1 MKKLLLTIG
10 VMIIFLLSSHNTN
23 NFSLLDYFD
32 GEYYSF
38 SSCQTENSVDLGFAY
53 MSNVEIERDKLS
65 GESVKLKNFEPSEA
79 IKKLKARVVYTE
91 YLESGTTVIYAYTNL
106 ISKKVKVKDEN
117 VNVQI
122 AINDEFCIVGWPLI
136 MGSF

>member
-38 SSCQTENSVDLGFAY
+38 SSCQIENSVDLGFAY

-65 GESVKLKNFEPSEA
+65 GESVKLKNSEPSEA
-79 IKKLKARVVYTE
+79 IKKLKAKVIHTE
-91 YLESGTTVIYAYTNL
+91 YLESGTIVIYAYTNL

-117 VNVQI
+117 VNLQI
-122 AINDEFCIVGWPLI
+122 AIDEEFCIVGWPLI

>member
-38 SSCQTENSVDLGFAY
+38 STCQTEYSVDLGFAY
-53 MSNVEIERDKLS
+53 MSNVKIERDKLS